1 MNCYPFWAGD
11 FQHLMLKY
19 MVMFVYGP
27 VFLQPRQIP
36 TPTYL
41 LPPFAG
47 TLFHRKCRN
56 TCNSIC
62 GSCVYVDIDFIFT
75 YTQIRFIFALHI
87 LAAKVHKAVFIY
99 IYIVFLCVCV
109 YHKVC
114 YLLVVFLRC
123 PHSNPESSSQH
134 VGQADG
140 LKIIFPIVPL
150 QIPFVLVLKG
160 ISHGKIS

>member
-1 MNCYPFWAGD
+1 MVRFFCNPGKSQPQRTCYHPLPERFFIAN
-11 FQHLMLKY
+11 
-19 MVMFVYGP
+19 VET
-27 VFLQPRQIP
+27 RAIP
-36 TPTYL
+36 
-41 LPPFAG
+41 
-47 TLFHRKCRN
+47 
-56 TCNSIC
+56 
-62 GSCVYVDIDFIFT
+62 YVDLVFMWILIL
-75 YTQIRFIFALHI
+75 YLHTHRSG
-87 LAAKVHKAVFIY
+87 LFLLCTSLLQKSTKLCLYIY
-99 IYIVFLCVCV
+99 IYCFLMCVCV

-140 LKIIFPIVPL
+140 LKIIFPLVPL